1 MVLTDEG
8 SIYLDQSYLNLSS
21 LNSVTHLTL
30 PPVAVWLQAKQRWLP
45 ELLSTM
51 TGTSK
56 LKELNIHLLFS
67 PVAIEAQLDAV
78 AWSKVDLIFGRNFGG
93 EPGSGIGNGVRAGCR
108 ASSEGCIFPDLE
120 VVKITSADFNPE
132 RPPLDGHAKS
142 IIKRWLIGYMSRIH
156 ERRVLQVPL
165 ND

>member
-1 MVLTDEG
+1 M
-8 SIYLDQSYLNLSS
+8 
-21 LNSVTHLTL
+21 
-30 PPVAVWLQAKQRWLP
+30 
-45 ELLSTM
+45 STV

-78 AWSKVDLIFGRNFGG
+78 EWSKVDLILGRNFRG
-93 EPGSGIGNGVRAGCR
+93 ESELGTGNGTRTRRRAG
-108 ASSEGCIFPDLE
+108 SEGCIFTDLE

-142 IIKRWLIGYMSRIH
+142 RIKGGLIGYMPRIH
-156 ERRVLQVPL
+156 ERRILQVPS